1 MSVRARIIAIAFI
14 PVVGFLANAIAF
26 TSGET
31 KIEDSLGN
39 VGRAVVLADAAREL
53 KDSVGIMRAAA
64 RDFSAS
70 SVAVSSA
77 HGN

>member
-39 VGRAVVLADAAREL
+39 VRRAVVLADAA
-53 KDSVGIMRAAA
+53 
-64 RDFSAS
+64 
-70 SVAVSSA
+70 
-77 HGN
+77 